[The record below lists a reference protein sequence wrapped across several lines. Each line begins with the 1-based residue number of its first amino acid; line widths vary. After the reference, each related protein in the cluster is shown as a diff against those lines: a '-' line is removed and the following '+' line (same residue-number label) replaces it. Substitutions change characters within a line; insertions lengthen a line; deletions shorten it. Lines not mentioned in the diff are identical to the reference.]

1 MKKFIMGFISC
12 FILMVGFSYA
22 ANNNIF
28 SAAKFKILVNGNEY
42 RGKPAIVVDGSTYLP
57 LRALGEV
64 LNVKVNW
71 NETKRRVEIGEMP
84 IEATP
89 TPVSTPNPKVSA
101 GKNEFIAHDNM
112 QGRDIF
118 KVSVLGKV
126 TEGSIK
132 DTDIKYE
139 IWQFRF
145 ENIDIHEQSIVPSQI
160 GWNRGVPLSGS
171 VSAPEGMELIKS
183 KKLKPGE
190 VWECVAVLKI
200 NSDRS
205 PLMFSYENG
214 DAEYKE

>member
-1 MKKFIMGFISC
+1 MGFISC

-28 SAAKFKILVNGNEY
+28 SVAKFKILVNGNDY

-71 NETKRRVEIGEMP
+71 NETKRQVEVGEMP
-84 IEATP
+84 VEATP
-89 TPVSTPNPKVSA
+89 TPVSTPNPKVSV

-112 QGRDIF
+112 QGWDIF

-139 IWQFRF
+139 IWKFRF
-145 ENIDIHEQSIVPSQI
+145 ENIDIHEQDVLPSQL
-160 GWNRGVPLSGS
+160 GWNRGAIIRSVP
-171 VSAPEGMELIKS
+171 APEGYELIKQ

-190 VWECVAVLKI
+190 TWECVAVLDIKS
-200 NSDRS
+200 NSQK
-205 PLMFSYENG
+205 LHFFYENG
-214 DAEYKE
+214 KLEYQE

>member
-1 MKKFIMGFISC
+1 MGFISC

-28 SAAKFKILVNGNEY
+28 SVAKFKILVNGNDY
-42 RGKPAIVVDGSTYLP
+42 RGTKPAIVVDGSTYLP

-71 NETKRRVEIGEMP
+71 NETKRQVEVGEMP

-89 TPVSTPNPKVSA
+89 TPVSTPNPKVSV

-112 QGRDIF
+112 QGWDIF

-126 TEGSIK
+126 TEGETVSG
-132 DTDIKYE
+132 IKYE
-139 IWQFRF
+139 VWKFRF
-145 ENIDIHEQSIVPSQI
+145 ENIDIHEQDVLPSQL
-160 GWNRGVPLSGS
+160 GWNRGAIMRTVK
-171 VSAPEGMELIKS
+171 APEGYQLITQ

-190 VWECVAVLKI
+190 AWECVAALDVK
-200 NSDRS
+200 SDRS
-205 PLMFSYENG
+205 PIDFSYENG
-214 DAEYKE
+214 GVIYQE

>member
-28 SAAKFKILVNGNEY
+28 SIAKFKILVNGNDY
-42 RGKPAIVVDGSTYLP
+42 KGTKPAIVVDGSTYLP

-64 LNVKVNW
+64 LNTKVNW
-71 NETKRRVEIGEMP
+71 NEVKRQVEIGEMP

-89 TPVSTPNPKVSA
+89 TPVTTPNPKVSV

-112 QGRDIF
+112 QGWDIF

-126 TEGSIK
+126 TEGETVSG
-132 DTDIKYE
+132 IKYE
-139 IWQFRF
+139 VWKFKF
-145 ENIDIHEQSIVPSQI
+145 ENIDIHEQDILPSQL
-160 GWNRGVPLSGS
+160 GWNRGAIIRSVP
-171 VSAPEGMELIKS
+171 APEGYELIKQ

-190 VWECVAVLKI
+190 TWECVAVLDIKENRAPI
-200 NSDRS
+200 T
-205 PLMFSYENG
+205 FGYENG
-214 DAEYKE
+214 TIEYQE

>member
-1 MKKFIMGFISC
+1 MGFISC

-28 SAAKFKILVNGNEY
+28 SVAKFKILVNGNDY
-42 RGKPAIVVDGSTYLP
+42 KGKPAIVVDGSTYLP

-84 IEATP
+84 IEATS
-89 TPVSTPNPKVSA
+89 TPVSTPNPKVSV

-126 TEGSIK
+126 SEGSIK

-139 IWQFRF
+139 IWKFRF
-145 ENIDIHEQSIVPSQI
+145 ENIDIHEQDILPNRL
-160 GWNRGVPLSGS
+160 GWDQGAIMSS
-171 VSAPEGMELIKS
+171 VKAPEGYELIKQ

-190 VWECVAVLKI
+190 TWECVAVLTV
-200 NSDRS
+200 NSKSEKLR
-205 PLMFSYENG
+205 FSYENG
-214 DAEYKE
+214 RVAYHQE

>member
-1 MKKFIMGFISC
+1 MGFISC

-28 SAAKFKILVNGNEY
+28 SVAKFKILVNGNDY

-64 LNVKVNW
+64 LNVKVSW

-89 TPVSTPNPKVSA
+89 TPVSTPNPKVSV

-112 QGRDIF
+112 QGWDIF

-126 TEGSIK
+126 EEGSIK

-139 IWQFRF
+139 IWRFRF
-145 ENIDIHEQSIVPSQI
+145 ENIDIHDQDVLPSQLR
-160 GWNRGVPLSGS
+160 WNRGAIIRTVK
-171 VSAPEGMELIKS
+171 APEGYQLITQ

-190 VWECVAVLKI
+190 VWECVAVLDI
-200 NSDRS
+200 NSDADK
-205 PLMFSYENG
+205 LYFFYENG
-214 DAEYKE
+214 KVQYQE